1 MNAAKDSELGARD
14 SAHDTCPTPD
24 PRTSALDIFCPQC
37 SYNLRGI
44 ESEKCPE
51 CGYSLA
57 FVKLT
62 ESQLPWLRRGE
73 IGRVRAYWRTVRTA
87 IVRKKKFWEEIGR
100 PASYADA
107 QVFRWAT
114 ILIAYL
120 PLIPLSAALLWTNP
134 DNLFGWLWEHE
145 PAFLIVAALT
155 IHVCILLFF
164 AGATGLPT
172 YFFHPKHIPV
182 EQQNR
187 AVALSYYCAAPLAW
201 APVAYL
207 LLSLVYFGL
216 EWELFDTDHL
226 AHIAAVI
233 GCLLLAAYFCGRI
246 VIEWLLELACLY
258 KRTVRSDSTRYGM
271 FLVFVPLLWLTCGFL
286 ILIFVPLVVGYVGLV
301 VSSVW

>member
-1 MNAAKDSELGARD
+1 MEGDQAVTQVNQDSV
-14 SAHDTCPTPD
+14 
-24 PRTSALDIFCPQC
+24 LDIFCPQC
-37 SYNLRGI
+37 GYNLRGI

-51 CGYSLA
+51 CAYSLE
-57 FVKLT
+57 FLKLT

-73 IGRVRAYWRTVRTA
+73 IGRVRVYWRTVRTA
-87 IVRKKKFWEEIGR
+87 IVRKKIFWEEIGR

-107 QVFRWAT
+107 QSFRWAT

-134 DNLFGWLWEHE
+134 DNVFGWLWEHE

-155 IHVCILLFF
+155 IQVCILLFF

-172 YFFHPKHIPV
+172 YFFHPKHVPI

-187 AVALSYYCAAPLAW
+187 AVALTYYCAAPLAW
-201 APVAYL
+201 LPVVYL

-216 EWELFDTDHL
+216 EWGLFDTDNL
-226 AHIAAVI
+226 AHIAAAI
-233 GCLLLAAYFCGRI
+233 GCLMLGAYFCGRI
-246 VIEWLLELACLY
+246 VIEWLLELACLH

-271 FLVFVPLLWLTCGFL
+271 FLVFVPLLWLTYGFV
-286 ILIFVPLVVGYVGLV
+286 ILIFVPLVVGYVTLV

>member
-14 SAHDTCPTPD
+14 SAHNTCPTPD
-24 PRTSALDIFCPQC
+24 PRTSDLDIFCPQC

-51 CGYSLA
+51 CAYSLE
-57 FVKLT
+57 FLKVT

-87 IVRKKKFWEEIGR
+87 IVRKKIFWEEISR

-107 QVFRWAT
+107 QAFRWAT

-155 IHVCILLFF
+155 IQVCILLFF

-172 YFFHPKHIPV
+172 YFFHPKHIPI

-201 APVAYL
+201 LPVVYMPFFIVCL
-207 LLSLVYFGL
+207 LIRFGVLDEDSLVTPAAVLAGGFWAAYFGL
-216 EWELFDTDHL
+216 R
-226 AHIAAVI
+226 IAV
-233 GCLLLAAYFCGRI
+233 
-246 VIEWLLELACLY
+246 EWLLELACLH

-271 FLVFVPLLWLTCGFL
+271 FLVFVPLLWLTYGFL
-286 ILIFVPLVVGYVGLV
+286 ILILVPLVVGYVGLV